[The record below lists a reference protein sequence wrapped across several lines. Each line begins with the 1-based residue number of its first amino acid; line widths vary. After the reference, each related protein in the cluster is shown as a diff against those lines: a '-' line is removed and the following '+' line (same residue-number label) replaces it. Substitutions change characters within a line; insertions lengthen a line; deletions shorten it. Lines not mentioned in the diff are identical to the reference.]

1 MKGVMNITKHNKRN
15 VCGAKRTNKTGTCKL
30 PAGYGTN
37 HLGTGRCKWHG
48 GCSTGPKVA
57 NTPRNPE
64 TNGLFTKYLP
74 EETMEIVNGI
84 QDLNTETILWDNI
97 KIQYAA
103 ILRAQRIMEVKSQKD
118 LVKEL
123 KSFKE
128 LPNGMTQEEYEIQ
141 FAWDRQERFLNSQ
154 ARAMTNLT
162 NMIGKYEE
170 ILNRDIKNEE
180 QILKVEKL
188 KTEIDT
194 LKGINREIED
204 LSEIQEAIYGKKE
217 DD

>member
-1 MKGVMNITKHNKRN
+1 MVSKQLKPN
-15 VCGAKRTNKTGTCKL
+15 VCGAKRANKEGTCKL
-30 PAGYGTN
+30 VAGYGTD

-48 GCSTGPKVA
+48 GCSTGPKHYNA
-57 NTPRNPE
+57 GKNGER
-64 TNGLFTKYLP
+64 NGLFAKYLP

-84 QDLNTETILWDNI
+84 KDLNTETILWDNI

-103 ILRAQRIMEVKSQKD
+103 ILRAQTIMEVKSKKD

-128 LPNGMTQEEYEIQ
+128 LPNGMTQDEFEIQ

-162 NMIGKYEE
+162 NMISKYEE
-170 ILNRDIKNEE
+170 IINRDIKNEE

-188 KTEIDT
+188 KVEIDT

-204 LSEIQEAIYGKKE
+204 LSGIQEAIYGKKE

>member
-1 MKGVMNITKHNKRN
+1 MVSKQLKPN
-15 VCGAKRTNKTGTCKL
+15 VCGAKKTNKEGTCKL
-30 PAGYGTN
+30 PAGYGTD

-48 GCSTGPKVA
+48 GCSTGPKKYNA
-57 NTPRNPE
+57 GKNGER
-64 TNGLFTKYLP
+64 NGLFAKYLP
-74 EETMEIVNGI
+74 DETMEIVNGI
-84 QDLNTETILWDNI
+84 KDLNSETILWDNI

-103 ILRAQRIMEVKSQKD
+103 ILRAQTIMEVKSKKD

-128 LPNGMTQEEYEIQ
+128 LPNGMTQEEFEIQ

-162 NMIGKYEE
+162 NMISKYEE
-170 ILNRDIKNEE
+170 LINKHITTEE
-180 QILKVEKL
+180 QILKVKKL
-188 KTEIDT
+188 KVEIDT
-194 LKGINREIED
+194 LKGINQEIED
-204 LSEIQEAIYGKKE
+204 LSGIQEAIYGKKE